1 MYQLTINNQEYE
13 IDSSEELK
21 TYLLKVDKSQFSE
34 IWLSNYVDEI
44 NDFKKSSICVLRNE
58 NLAFVTFLEDEN
70 NYFHS
75 VNDLQKK
82 TDEVIEFELSNG
94 QHDFYP
100 KSYFIEIEKAIRA
113 VLFFY
118 KFNEKADFI
127 KWENN

>member
-100 KSYFIEIEKAIRA
+100 KSYCIEIEKAIRA